1 MSGPMD
7 KKEIGVAQRAL
18 RKAPAA
24 VISMIGVFLLTIS
37 VARLGGQETNSSNS
51 QASAAGAAGKM
62 ATVPAGARLM
72 VKMIDAVDSDK
83 SQPNDRFRG
92 SLEAPLMAGDTIVA
106 PKGTTVFGRLL
117 TAESSGRG
125 SGGQLEF
132 DLTDIMI
139 NGQMHSLATSSNQ
152 AEGQS
157 PSGQTGTGAKTG
169 AAVGAVTGGLGGAM
183 RGAGAGAVA
192 GAISGGTTSGQR
204 VSVPAGTLV
213 EFTLDHPVSLP
224 VATR

>member
-1 MSGPMD
+1 MSGHMD
-7 KKEIGVAQRAL
+7 KKETGIVRRAPGKT
-18 RKAPAA
+18 RAA
-24 VISMIGVFLLTIS
+24 VVSMMGIFLFFS
-37 VARLGGQETNSSNS
+37 VASLGAQEANSANS
-51 QASAAGAAGKM
+51 QASADRT

-92 SLEAPLMAGDTIVA
+92 SLEAPLMAGDIMVA

-117 TAESSGRG
+117 TAASSGRG

-152 AEGQS
+152 AQGQS
-157 PSGQTGTGAKTG
+157 PSGGQAGTGAKAG
-169 AAVGAVTGGLGGAM
+169 AAVGAIAGGLGGAM

-192 GAISGGTTSGQR
+192 GTISGGTTSGDR

-224 VATR
+224 VAAR

>member
-1 MSGPMD
+1 MSGHMG
-7 KKEIGVAQRAL
+7 KEETGVARRAL
-18 RKAPAA
+18 RRMPVP

-37 VARLGGQETNSSNS
+37 VARLGAQEASSTNS
-51 QASAAGAAGKM
+51 QASADKV

-92 SLEAPLMAGDTIVA
+92 SLEAPLMAGDTMVA

-152 AEGQS
+152 AQGQS

-169 AAVGAVTGGLGGAM
+169 AAVGAISGGLSGAI

-192 GAISGGTTSGQR
+192 GAISGGTTTGER
-204 VSVPAGTLV
+204 VDVRAGTLV

-224 VATR
+224 VPAR

>member
-1 MSGPMD
+1 MSEHMD
-7 KKEIGVAQRAL
+7 GKKIR
-18 RKAPAA
+18 
-24 VISMIGVFLLTIS
+24 
-37 VARLGGQETNSSNS
+37 VARRTLGRILATVITVAGFSLALLGAQVTNVAYS
-51 QASAAGAAGKM
+51 QTAGTAQNT
-62 ATVPAGARLM
+62 ATVPAGTRLM

-92 SLEAPLMAGDTIVA
+92 SLEAPLMAGDVMVA

-117 TAESSGRG
+117 TAQSSGRG

-152 AEGQS
+152 VQGQA
-157 PSGQTGTGAKTG
+157 PSGQAGTGARTG
-169 AAVGAVTGGLGGAM
+169 AAVGGVTGGISGAL

-192 GAISGGTTSGQR
+192 GSVSSGTMTGER
-204 VSVPAGTLV
+204 VNVSAGTLV
-213 EFTLDHPVSLP
+213 EFTLDHPVTLP
-224 VATR
+224 VVTR